1 MVKKLKYFF
10 WRVNLLVVLW
20 LIGVHCCLAQR
31 VRVVDKDLRSP
42 IENVTVYTENGSS
55 MLTDKSGIADISG
68 FKHYA
73 VLYFQHP
80 GYVNK
85 SIPGFLTKD
94 SEEIIEVDLTE
105 SVIKINEIVISAN
118 RWEQSKDEIP
128 HKIVSVSP
136 KNVIFNNPQTSAD
149 LLESSGQVFVQ
160 KSQLGGGSPMIRG
173 FAANSVLIVV
183 DGIRMNNAIFRS
195 GNLQNVISI
204 DPNILEKAEV
214 VFGPGSVIYGSD
226 ALGGVMSFQTK
237 KLAFSEK
244 LKPITTGNAFIRTAT
259 ANNEKTLHANINI
272 AGKKFSALTS
282 ITYSDYDDLNTGRQ
296 RTDKFP
302 DFGKRKHFVAR
313 IDGEDR
319 IITNNDENRQVA
331 SGYNQ
336 LNLMQ
341 KLGYKINPDLDIVYT
356 LNYSTTSDIPRY
368 DRLIEVENNLPVSS
382 EWYYGPQQ
390 WMMNSLQF
398 NATRNN
404 RLFDRVKVTL
414 GYQRLEESRNSR
426 DFQDPQLKVRREN
439 VDVFSGNFDFEKALD
454 SKGHVYYGFEGLYN
468 DVRSSAFRR
477 NVDDG
482 SLSSLS
488 TRYPSGGSDYTSLS
502 TYLTYQWKFNTK
514 LNLNAGVRFSY
525 VRITARVDE
534 EDDIGLDFERLS
546 IENGALNGSLGLV
559 FKPRES
565 WQFDVVA
572 STGFRSPNID
582 DIGKVFD
589 GSNNVVIVPNQ
600 DLKPEYTYN
609 LESSVSKV
617 IADRL
622 KLSTTVFITYLDNA
636 MVQGD
641 FTFNGQ
647 DSIVFD
653 GSLNKVEA
661 LINTG
666 SAYIYGGS
674 FNALWDLNHHFSLAT
689 SLTYNDGEDLSNNEP
704 LRHTTPLFTKT
715 SLRYKHSGLLM
726 ELSLKTAARRKFED
740 LAPSER
746 NKTHL
751 YTEDGALG
759 WQTINLKAAYQFNP
773 KWNLTGGVEN
783 ILDKHY
789 RPYSSGIS
797 APGRNFYLA
806 LRHNF

>member
-10 WRVNLLVVLW
+10 RWVNLLVVLW
-20 LIGVHCCLAQR
+20 LISVHCCLAQR

-85 SIPGFLTKD
+85 SIPGFLNKG

-244 LKPITTGNAFIRTAT
+244 LKPITTGNAFIRTST
-259 ANNEKTLHANINI
+259 ANNEKTLHANVNI
-272 AGKKFSALTS
+272 AGKKLSALTS

-313 IDGEDR
+313 IAGEDR
-319 IITNNDENRQVA
+319 IIANSDENKQVA

-368 DRLIEVENNLPVSS
+368 DRLIEVEDNLPVSS
-382 EWYYGPQQ
+382 EWYYGPQR

-414 GYQRLEESRNSR
+414 GYQHVEESRNTR
-426 DFQDPQLKVRREN
+426 DFQDPRLKVRREN
-439 VDVFSGNFDFEKALD
+439 VNVFSGNFDFEKELD
-454 SKGHVYYGFEGLYN
+454 SKRHVYYGFEGLYN
-468 DVRSSAFRR
+468 DVKSSAFIR
-477 NVDDG
+477 NIDDG
-482 SLSSLS
+482 SLSPLS

-502 TYLTYQWKFNTK
+502 TYLTYQWKLNPK

-617 IADRL
+617 VADRL
-622 KLSTTVFITYLDNA
+622 KLSTTLFITYLDNA

-674 FNALWDLNHHFSLAT
+674 FNALWDLNHQFSLAT
-689 SLTYNDGEDLSNNEP
+689 SLTYNEGEDLSNNEP
-704 LRHTTPLFTKT
+704 LRHTAPFFTKT
-715 SLRYKHSGLLM
+715 SLSYKRRSLLM